1 MPLAWSQYI
10 CTSMYM
16 MDKKVCCSRD
26 TGKYLYF
33 YSPQQ
38 YPGRAFRREVGER
51 SGHNR
56 VNQHHVKGFTGALHS
71 VRGRAFI
78 GFTGSLHT
86 EGLHSQDSLAPYTQ
100 TQGLHSQDSLAP
112 YTDKGTAFVGFTAS
126 LHRQRDCIHRIH
138 WLPTVYIQGLNSL
151 DSQASTWCL
160 HGRFRNVI
168 LSYQI
173 PTKLSPHRNLFR
185 IFWN

>member
-1 MPLAWSQYI
+1 MPLAWSYI

-16 MDKKVCCSRD
+16 MDKKVCYSRD

-56 VNQHHVKGFTGALHS
+56 VNQHHVKGFTDSLPS

-78 GFTGSLHT
+78 GFTGFLHTNRGTAFTGFTDSLLTDRGTAFTGFTGSLHT
-86 EGLHSQDSLAPYTQ
+86 NR
-100 TQGLHSQDSLAP
+100 
-112 YTDKGTAFVGFTAS
+112 GTAFTGFISS
-126 LHRQRDCIHRIH
+126 LG
-138 WLPTVYIQGLNSL
+138 TE
-151 DSQASTWCL
+151 
-160 HGRFRNVI
+160 
-168 LSYQI
+168 
-173 PTKLSPHRNLFR
+173 
-185 IFWN
+185 

>member
-56 VNQHHVKGFTGALHS
+56 VNQHHVKGFTDSLPS

-112 YTDKGTAFVGFTAS
+112 YSIHLGTEFTGFTGFNLVFTWEIPECHS
-126 LHRQRDCIHRIH
+126 L
-138 WLPTVYIQGLNSL
+138 LL
-151 DSQASTWCL
+151 DSHQAFTSPESFQNFLELSTL
-160 HGRFRNVI
+160 YVFI
-168 LSYQI
+168 KQ
-173 PTKLSPHRNLFR
+173 
-185 IFWN
+185 